1 MQKQISWGTQTT
13 NDESFSLMLKQAEA
27 GDKEAIGKII
37 DFLESDM
44 AYLASFIKLPREDS
58 IQEMKTAMIEAIR
71 HGEIWGGKR
80 WTG

>member
-1 MQKQISWGTQTT
+1 
-13 NDESFSLMLKQAEA
+13 
-27 GDKEAIGKII
+27 
-37 DFLESDM
+37 M

-71 HGEIWGGKR
+71 HGEIWGKKR